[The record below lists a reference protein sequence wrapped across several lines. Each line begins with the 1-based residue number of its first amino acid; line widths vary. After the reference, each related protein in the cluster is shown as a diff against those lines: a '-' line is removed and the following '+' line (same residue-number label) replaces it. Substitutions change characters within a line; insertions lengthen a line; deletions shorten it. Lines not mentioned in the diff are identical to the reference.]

1 MEEQNEKI
9 IAQYLEK
16 DGEILKENG
25 LHVAGAGQEGS
36 IKSHYWKF
44 IGGFF
49 ALMLV
54 GIIGIPMVAQY
65 MEKQE
70 EKAREESAAN
80 YMQLVTDL
88 QERLK
93 NDKDGGTTPEETL
106 EMFTAALEK
115 GDIDQA
121 SKYFVF
127 EPKERREE
135 LIGLLEKIQ
144 KEGKF
149 EALLEYLGKATL
161 AKDSDTSYGYAGFS
175 YLKNGRAEI
184 FVEITKSK
192 YSTVWKI
199 YGLMF

>member
-25 LHVAGAGQEGS
+25 LHVASAGQEGS

-127 EPKERREE
+127 EPKERQDMLIARLEEIREQGE
-135 LIGLLEKIQ
+135 FETLL
-144 KEGKF
+144 GY
-149 EALLEYLGKATL
+149 LEDSEFMPKSSDEHVAVFDTL
-161 AKDSDTSYGYAGFS
+161 NKKGMSDLT
-175 YLKNGRAEI
+175 
-184 FVEITKSK
+184 VEITKNK
-192 YSTVWKI
+192 YSTV
-199 YGLMF
+199 